1 MTSLVELVC
10 VAHFVGDG
18 LNIPAWRICG
28 GQGWCIF
35 GRNGSG
41 KQLLDRLLVGELS
54 TEAGLVDRGIAIA
67 DIALIS
73 FESQQA
79 VYEHER
85 RLAATDLLTDD
96 ESGTRV
102 ADFLPAEKL
111 DDPLIDQLNLR
122 HRLQAFYR
130 ELSTGES
137 RKLLVL
143 KALLEDSQLLVCD
156 NPFDGLDPD
165 AVAAIEPSPRGELE
179 ITDVNKQYLEWGEY
193 INNLRSSSWLLN
205 FTNNTTSTVRN
216 TSFSHLISTY

>member
-1 MTSLVELVC
+1 MTSSVELVC
-10 VAHFVGDG
+10 VTHFVGDG

-41 KQLLDRLLVGELS
+41 KQLLDRLLVGELA
-54 TEAGLVDRGIAIA
+54 TESGLIDRGIAIA

-102 ADFLPAEKL
+102 ADFLPANKL
-111 DDPLIDQLNLR
+111 GDSMIDQLNLR

-130 ELSTGES
+130 
-137 RKLLVL
+137 
-143 KALLEDSQLLVCD
+143 
-156 NPFDGLDPD
+156 
-165 AVAAIEPSPRGELE
+165 
-179 ITDVNKQYLEWGEY
+179 
-193 INNLRSSSWLLN
+193 
-205 FTNNTTSTVRN
+205 
-216 TSFSHLISTY
+216 

>member
-1 MTSLVELVC
+1 MALVNNCLTGCWWVSS
-10 VAHFVGDG
+10 
-18 LNIPAWRICG
+18 P
-28 GQGWCIF
+28 
-35 GRNGSG
+35 
-41 KQLLDRLLVGELS
+41 

-102 ADFLPAEKL
+102 ADFLPSERL
-111 DDPLIDQLNLR
+111 GDPLIDQLNLR

-143 KALLEDSQLLVCD
+143 KALLEDSRLLVCD

-165 AVAAIEPSPRGELE
+165 AVAAISSAFEHAIQRGVAVVLLLS
-179 ITDVNKQYLEWGEY
+179 N
-193 INNLRSSSWLLN
+193 RSDIPAWVTCFGYVEDGVLAVLN
-205 FTNNTTSTVRN
+205 CSVARAG
-216 TSFSHLISTY
+216 ID